1 MDSNKYRYCFIDA
14 SYLIRRNSWACS
26 RGKDPGEYNAT
37 DIVKMCIQTTNKLSR
52 DYGVTA
58 DKYIMV
64 FDSWS
69 KEYQGYY
76 RSYLIKD
83 YVTYKS
89 SRKFET
95 IEELKRMESDPN
107 ISQEE
112 IKEYAYRLYENQ
124 QRTDAKRIMKNL
136 GAIGIPAIWTESF
149 EYDDLIYLAGVIM
162 INDDKPSVIVT
173 KDSDLKY
180 CTTPNLDYFSL
191 PTSGSDPKIITYNEM
206 YSGIP
211 EDLKEPLAI
220 ASKADFGSSLYFY
233 KALTDSL
240 GDGHNDLE
248 RTKKYRTNTDKVIRE
263 ILSGNYS
270 NVEKRELFEKQLET
284 FKVFNFPRAM
294 EAYQTIWGIKVN
306 VHYANI
312 QEFKSFCDFY
322 GIQGIS
328 DEYYQG
334 FLDRLDQKLFSE

>member
-1 MDSNKYRYCFIDA
+1 METNKYRYCFIDA

-26 RGKDPGEYNAT
+26 RGKQPGEYNAI
-37 DIVKMCIQTTNKLSR
+37 DIVKMCIQSTNKLAR

-76 RSYLIKD
+76 RAYLIKD

-95 IEELKRMESDPN
+95 IEELKRMEADPN

-112 IKEYAYRLYENQ
+112 IQKYAYRLYENQ
-124 QRTDAKRIMKNL
+124 QRMDAKKILKNL
-136 GAIGIPAIWTESF
+136 GGIGIPAIWTESL
-149 EYDDLIYLAGVIM
+149 EYDDLVYLAGIFM

-191 PTSGSDPKIITYNEM
+191 PTSGSKPEIITYDTMCAE
-206 YSGIP
+206 IP
-211 EDLKEPLAI
+211 ENLREPLYLA
-220 ASKADFGSSLYFY
+220 AKKEYGSALYLY

-248 RTKKYRTNTDKVIRE
+248 RTKKYRTSTNQVILE
-263 ILSGNYS
+263 ILQDNYD
-270 NVEKRELFEKQLET
+270 NVEKKDLFLKQLET
-284 FKVFNFPRAM
+284 FKVFNFPKAM
-294 EAYQTIWGIKVN
+294 DAYQTICSIKGN
-306 VHYANI
+306 GHYASI
-312 QEFKSFCDFY
+312 EDFHKFCDYY

-334 FLDRLDQKLFSE
+334 FLNRLDQRLFSE